1 MLCALGNDIPVFD
14 SEDCLFYFET
24 FGVSQDLL
32 SLVEYQYGISS
43 ILSGDSHSR
52 FRMANTLIAHGFDVN
67 WLNESN
73 SPPLHSAIIHDDFE
87 AFKWLMQQGANKDLY
102 CPKVGKNATEFWIG
116 FTPRTRPPI
125 AALCTRYCTRALK
138 QREPLCSLCR
148 FIVLKLIDI
157 LANAPQHATRI
168 VQTEFSH
175 LPRLINQFC
184 HLGSE

>member
-1 MLCALGNDIPVFD
+1 MDINTTIRTTIFTLSFITTSFALFLKHSLTEERMMLCALGNDIPVFN

-102 CPKVGKNATEFWIG
+102 CPKVGKNATEFLDWIYTENPTANRG
-116 FTPRTRPPI
+116 
-125 AALCTRYCTRALK
+125 AMYALL
-138 QREPLCSLCR
+138 
-148 FIVLKLIDI
+148 
-157 LANAPQHATRI
+157 H
-168 VQTEFSH
+168 
-175 LPRLINQFC
+175 
-184 HLGSE
+184 